1 MARADTALDML
12 LVAVV
17 TRWCCAMRLG
27 PTEKRA
33 IQAELVQCLKNEAEV
48 RKVIVFGSFLSAADP
63 DDLDVAIFQD
73 SDEAYLPLAMKYRRL
88 TRSIANRIPMA
99 VIPLRFGVPGGQLVR
114 EIQKGQVVYERQH

>member
-1 MARADTALDML
+1 ML

-48 RKVIVFGSFLSAADP
+48 RKAIVFGSFLSAADP

-88 TRSIANRIPMA
+88 TRSIANRIPMD